1 MNEGI
6 VILCYFFYD
15 GRYFVNSSDLDFVVS
30 VWDVREGFFIKKF
43 FSE

>member
-6 VILCYFFYD
+6 VTSCHFSHD
-15 GRYFVNSSDLDFVVS
+15 GRYLVNSSDLDFSVS
-30 VWDVREGFFIKKF
+30 VWDVREGSLIKKL